1 MKNLKIISVFS
12 LIALFCLMAFTTFPT
27 KKLIVIDAGH
37 GGEDIGA
44 KNGMLTEKAIVEKI
58 AQKVKAFNKNADIEI
73 VLLRPDDNYI
83 KLSDRTDKINEM
95 KPDLVVSLHTNF
107 SKNKDINGIETVVS
121 DKNNF
126 LEKSTFHAENMLEN
140 FKGGDFEIR
149 GVKNHDLHMLRN
161 SNCPAIM
168 IELGFL
174 SNEKDAKILESE
186 VGQNALARSILKGL
200 E

>member
-107 SKNKDINGIETVVS
+107 SKNKDINGIETIVS

-126 LEKSTFHAENMLEN
+126 LEKSTFHAENMLEKYSKTN
-140 FKGGDFEIR
+140 
-149 GVKNHDLHMLRN
+149 
-161 SNCPAIM
+161 
-168 IELGFL
+168 
-174 SNEKDAKILESE
+174 
-186 VGQNALARSILKGL
+186 
-200 E
+200 

>member
-107 SKNKDINGIETVVS
+107 SKNKDINGIETIVS

-149 GVKNHDLHMLRN
+149 GVLNRNLHILRN

-186 VGQNALARSILKGL
+186 AGQNALARSILKGL